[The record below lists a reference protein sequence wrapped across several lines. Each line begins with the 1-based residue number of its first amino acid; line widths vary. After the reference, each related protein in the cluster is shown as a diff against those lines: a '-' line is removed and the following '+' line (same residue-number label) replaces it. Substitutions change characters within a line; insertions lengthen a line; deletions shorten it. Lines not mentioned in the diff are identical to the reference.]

1 MQGPAGVS
9 RRPDFFDCYLEFIM
23 RKFLA
28 TLLLIGF
35 APVAWALSPY
45 FYGDKV
51 QAGDVQAAMAQVEGK
66 LSKAGFNVV
75 GKYAPSGLP
84 GYGVVV
90 VTEQGLLNAVRNL
103 GGASVVGAPIR
114 IGVKSDGT
122 VSYQNLE
129 YWLRAYFRKQY
140 PLSEKA
146 VKATHAKLA
155 KALGAGKAF
164 GGDVDRK
171 DLADYQYMFGME
183 GFESDKNMVM
193 EHLAFEDAVKTI
205 QDNLARGVGKTAKVY
220 EIIMPDKKMA
230 VFGVALNDP
239 KEGEGWWVKTI
250 GSDNIAALP
259 YEIYVVNNKAS
270 HLFARFR
277 IALGWPNVGM
287 GAFMRIVEA
296 PGVIRDTLTVVAGG
310 SPDR

>member
-1 MQGPAGVS
+1 MK
-9 RRPDFFDCYLEFIM
+9 RI
-23 RKFLA
+23 LA
-28 TLLLIGF
+28 AFVLVLW
-35 APVAWALSPY
+35 APLALALSPY
-45 FYGDKV
+45 FTGARV
-51 QAGDVQAAMAQVEGK
+51 PAGDVQSVMSQVEAK
-66 LSKAGFNVV
+66 LAKSGFAVA

-90 VTEQGLLNAVRNL
+90 VTDKAMLDTARQL
-103 GGASVVGAPIR
+103 GGAAVVMTPLR
-114 IGVKSDGT
+114 VGVKADGSVT
-122 VSYQNLE
+122 YTNPE
-129 YWLRAYFRKQY
+129 YWARAYLRKQY
-140 PLSEKA
+140 AQAEKA
-146 VKATHAKLA
+146 VKAAQARLA
-155 KALGAGKAF
+155 QALGGGKPF

-183 GFESDKNMVM
+183 GFDSDKNLLM
-193 EHLAFEDAVKTI
+193 EHLVFEDAVKAI
-205 QDNLARGVGKTAKVY
+205 QDNLARHAGKTAKVY
-220 EIIMPDKKMA
+220 EIILPEKKIA

-250 GSDNIAALP
+250 GADNIAALP
-259 YEIYVVNNKAS
+259 YEIYVVNNKAN

-287 GAFMRIVEA
+287 GDFMRIVEA

>member
-1 MQGPAGVS
+1 
-9 RRPDFFDCYLEFIM
+9 M
-23 RKFLA
+23 RKVLI

-35 APVAWALSPY
+35 APLSWALSPY
-45 FYGDKV
+45 FQGNKV
-51 QAGDVQAAMAQVEGK
+51 QAGDVQAVMTQVEAK

-90 VTEQGLLNAVRNL
+90 VTEPGLLNAVRNL
-103 GGASVVGAPIR
+103 GGASIVGTPIR
-114 IGVKSDGT
+114 IGVKSDGS
-122 VSYQNLE
+122 VSYENLE

-140 PLSEKA
+140 PLAEKA
-146 VKATHAKLA
+146 VKSAHSKLS
-155 KALGAGKAF
+155 KALGAGKPF
-164 GGDVDRK
+164 GGEVDRK

-183 GFESDKNMVM
+183 GFDSDKNMLM

-220 EIIMPDKKMA
+220 EIIQADKKLA

-239 KEGEGWWVKTI
+239 KEGEGWWVKTV
-250 GSDNIAALP
+250 GADNVAALP

-287 GAFMRIVEA
+287 GSFMRIVEA
-296 PGVIRDTLTVVAGG
+296 PGIIRDTLTVVAGG
-310 SPDR
+310 SPDK

>member
-1 MQGPAGVS
+1 
-9 RRPDFFDCYLEFIM
+9 M

-28 TLLLIGF
+28 TLFLVCF
-35 APVAWALSPY
+35 APLSWALSPY
-45 FYGDKV
+45 FQGDKV
-51 QAGDVQAAMAQVEGK
+51 QAGEVRAVIAQVEAK
-66 LSKAGFNVV
+66 LTKSGFNVV

-90 VTEQGLLNAVRNL
+90 VTEPGLINAVRNL
-103 GGASVVGAPIR
+103 GGASIVGSPIR
-114 IGVKSDGT
+114 IGVKNDGS
-122 VSYQNLE
+122 VSYENLE

-140 PLSEKA
+140 PPAEKA

-155 KALGAGKAF
+155 KALGAGKPF

-183 GFESDKNMVM
+183 GFESDKNMLM
-193 EHLAFEDAVKTI
+193 EHLAFEDAVKAI
-205 QDNLARGVGKTAKVY
+205 QDNLARGVGKTTKVY
-220 EIIMPDKKMA
+220 EIIQPDKKLA
-230 VFGVALNDP
+230 VFGVAFNDA
-239 KEGEGWWVKTI
+239 KEGDGWWVKTA
-250 GSDNIAALP
+250 GVDNFAALP

-287 GAFMRIVEA
+287 GSFMRIVEA
-296 PGVIRDTLTVVAGG
+296 PAIIRDTLTMVAGG
-310 SPDR
+310 SPDK